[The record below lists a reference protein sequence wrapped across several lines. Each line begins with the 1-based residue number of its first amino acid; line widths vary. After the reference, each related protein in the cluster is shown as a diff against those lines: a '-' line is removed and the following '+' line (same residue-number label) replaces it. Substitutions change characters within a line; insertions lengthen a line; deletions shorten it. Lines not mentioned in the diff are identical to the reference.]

1 MNSKGLISEK
11 TGYRIILLLVVGL
24 TAFSSAMKELNQIQE
39 LSLEANQLVAE
50 WMPKNAPVPAEAQQL
65 AVRVESCESKQS
77 APAVEL
83 PWVHSVADEERA
95 ERAESQATESVP
107 VVIARRERSCKAE
120 IAKSKKAQR
129 VAMDP
134 LKFEVRIL
142 NEHAADHEDADQQEL
157 PVMSDFQ
164 VPAFKF
170 KNRKHET
177 FRFNSRDREMI
188 LKTVNRSINVRV
200 AG

>member
-24 TAFSSAMKELNQIQE
+24 TAFSSAMKELNQVQE
-39 LSLEANQLVAE
+39 LSLEASRLVAE
-50 WMPKNAPVPAEAQQL
+50 WTPKMAPAEIPQT
-65 AVRVESCESKQS
+65 VMRVESCESKQS

-95 ERAESQATESVP
+95 ESAETQAEKSELA
-107 VVIARRERSCKAE
+107 VIAKRERSCKAD

-134 LKFEVRIL
+134 LQYEVRIL
-142 NEHAADHEDADQQEL
+142 SERTADHDDADQQEL
-157 PVMSDFQ
+157 PVLSDFQ
-164 VPAFKF
+164 IPAFKF
-170 KNRKHET
+170 RTRKHET
-177 FRFNSRDREMI
+177 FKFNSRDREML
-188 LKTVNRSINVRV
+188 LKTLNRSISVRV